1 MGDDRQ
7 SKEETESYGLKKP
20 LVFRGS
26 EQGIVIE
33 PCSVAPKTIRMTSTQ
48 KPFVIRISSIS
59 AEGINK
65 ILLLVVDQAL

>member
-26 EQGIVIE
+26 EQGIVLFYE
-33 PCSVAPKTIRMTSTQ
+33 DERGS
-48 KPFVIRISSIS
+48 S
-59 AEGINK
+59 AEEWLRDFYCWDKNK
-65 ILLLVVDQAL
+65 ATVLIFFFFFL